1 MDIHTLFA
9 ALRPELH
16 KVTLKNGA
24 ELYVHRPAISNFEKC
39 TDAKSTLLYTVSNED
54 GVPIFSD
61 VDEDGKINVNHID
74 ALIVSEINGEVMK
87 LWPKAEEPQI
97 QDQIEKK

>member
-9 ALRPELH
+9 ALKPELQ

-24 ELYVHRPAISNFEKC
+24 ELYVHRPAIINFEKC
-39 TDAKSTLLYTVSNED
+39 TDAKSTLLYTVSNEQ
-54 GVPIFSD
+54 GQPIFSD
-61 VDEDGKINVNHID
+61 IDEDGKINVNYID